1 MASVT
6 DITETMQ
13 ALFCALAD
21 YVGASSMD
29 KADSLW
35 NMEKYKKELN
45 PYKIFKFGWNTKYGP
60 ANTIE
65 NVFKNHVKSGKVTLQ
80 EIESFAED
88 RGKIGIDW
96 FISSILISKKL
107 IQDIDEIDREFGNI
121 KKPKWSSIFYE
132 HRSDTMNKIEKLW
145 KHANTNTKKLKD
157 VPDSKIKFIP
167 FGDVN
172 KWSPADIYFTSVKAE
187 DKIDNIFSD
196 KSDLASLTFI
206 KLNGII
212 SDLID
217 TGDLLPLS
225 LKKQT
230 NEVRILKVNFDKDAE
245 WKKLENIKYGGHKW
259 EKYPITPNKKPPARD
274 LKIFLSGTH
283 SDKDAIMM
291 RHDASTNAF
300 RGEILLKGME
310 ARAGGLG
317 FEQILGIIGIVDSKL
332 SAKLKTTFNTCNNQF
347 KKEKKPI
354 REEYEKTLKSLGIDV
369 KSKSSVEQ
377 KKIAE
382 VRKQLQYAERVSFL
396 SATLVTNKIM
406 PLIIDNLLKDAEV
419 AENFV
424 RMVYAYSASQSGD
437 SAKFVIAK

>member
-13 ALFCALAD
+13 ALFCAMAD
-21 YVGASSMD
+21 FVGSSDMD
-29 KADSLW
+29 KPDSLW
-35 NMEKYKKELN
+35 NIETYKKDLN
-45 PYKIFKFGWNTKYGP
+45 PYQTFKSGWNNKYGP
-60 ANTIE
+60 SNTVDG
-65 NVFKNHVKSGKVTLQ
+65 VFKNHVKSGKVTLH
-80 EIESFAED
+80 EIESFAEG

-96 FISSILISKKL
+96 FMSSILISKKL
-107 IQDIDEIDREFGNI
+107 IQDIDTIDKEFGNI

-145 KHANTNTKKLKD
+145 KHANTNTKKLKNI
-157 VPDSKIKFIP
+157 PDSKIKFIP

-172 KWSPADIYFTSVKAE
+172 KWSPADIYFTSPKAE
-187 DKIDNIFSD
+187 KKIDNIFSD
-196 KSDLASLTFI
+196 KQELASLTFI

-230 NEVRILKVNFDKDAE
+230 NEVRILKVNFNKDEE
-245 WKKLENIKYGGHKW
+245 WKKLETIKYHKFKW
-259 EKYPITPNKKPPARD
+259 EKYPTTPNKKPPARD

-283 SDKDAIMM
+283 SINDAIVL

-317 FEQILGIIGIVDSKL
+317 FEQILGIVGIIDSKL
-332 SAKLKTTFNTCNNQF
+332 SSKLKTTFNLCNTQF
-347 KKEKKPI
+347 KNKKKPI
-354 REEYEKTLKSLGIDV
+354 REEYEKKLKSLGIDV
-369 KSKSSVEQ
+369 KSKSPIEQ
-377 KKIAE
+377 KKVAE
-382 VRKQLQYAERVSFL
+382 VRKSLQYAERVGFL

-406 PLIIDNLLKDAEV
+406 KLIIDNLLEDNEI

>member
-21 YVGASSMD
+21 YVGSSSMD
-29 KADSLW
+29 KSDSLW
-35 NMEKYKKELN
+35 DIEKYKKEIN
-45 PYKIFKFGWNTKYGP
+45 PYKTFKLLWNNKYGP
-60 ANTIE
+60 KNTIE
-65 NVFKNHVKSGKVTLQ
+65 YVFKNHVKSGKVTLH
-80 EIESFAED
+80 EIETFAED

-107 IQDIDEIDREFGNI
+107 IQDIDEIDRDFDNI
-121 KKPKWSSIFYE
+121 KRPKWSSIFYE

-145 KHANTNTKKLKD
+145 KHANTNTKKLKNI
-157 VPDSKIKFIP
+157 PDSKINFIP

-172 KWSPADIYFTSVKAE
+172 KWSPADIYFASETAE
-187 DKIDNIFSD
+187 NKIDDIFSD
-196 KSDLASLTFI
+196 KLELSSLTFI
-206 KLNGII
+206 KLNGVI
-212 SDLID
+212 SELID

-230 NEVRILKVNFDKDAE
+230 NEVRIVKVNFDKDAE

-283 SDKDAIMM
+283 SDKDAIML

-332 SAKLKTTFNTCNNQF
+332 SVKLKTTFNNCNNQF

-354 REEYEKTLKSLGIDV
+354 REEYEKTLKLLGIDA
-369 KSKSSVEQ
+369 KSKSPVEQ

-396 SATLVTNKIM
+396 SATLVTNKII
-406 PLIIDNLLKDAEV
+406 PLIIDKLLKDEEI